1 MSSQKSH
8 RIDRAVFVTELILSL
23 VGLLLAVNAFAQS
36 DYRVIQVSDG
46 GTISGS
52 VRWEGPQ
59 PKVPRLPI
67 TKNPD
72 VCDPDATKIR
82 DLERLVIAS
91 NGAVANTV
99 VYLKNVGAGKA
110 MDLPELRQHLDQHA
124 CRYIP
129 HIFLVPQ
136 GAKFQLKSSDPVLH
150 TVHMSGAANNNI
162 PFPFQ
167 DQFVEIPLQRLG
179 VVDLKCNAGHVWM
192 NAEVLVV
199 KHPYYAVTD
208 GDGNFRLSDIPPGQY
223 EIEAWHEGWKIVREE
238 SVLDVAAQAMVRRPI
253 YSEPLTWTKAVV
265 VSAGKPTVVNFV
277 IGEK

>member
-1 MSSQKSH
+1 M
-8 RIDRAVFVTELILSL
+8 IRAIIRRMRRELPGAGLMFLLTGILIP
-23 VGLLLAVNAFAQS
+23 AAARAQS
-36 DYRVIQVSDG
+36 DYKVIPVSDG
-46 GTISGS
+46 GTITGT

-59 PKVPRLPI
+59 PKVLRLPI

-72 VCDPDATKIR
+72 VCDPDAAKIR
-82 DLERLVIAS
+82 DLERLEIAP

-99 VYLKNVGAGKA
+99 VYLKNVTAGKA
-110 MDLPELRQHLDQHA
+110 MDLPETRQRLDQRT
-124 CRYIP
+124 CRYVP

-136 GAKFQLKSSDPVLH
+136 GGKIQLKSSDPVLH

-167 DQFVEIPLQRLG
+167 DQFVGIALPRPG

-208 GDGNFRLSDIPPGQY
+208 GDGNFRLSDVPPGEY
-223 EIEAWHEGWKIVREE
+223 EIVAWHEGWKIVREE
-238 SVLDVAAQAMVRRPI
+238 SVMDVAAQTMVRRPI
-253 YSEPLTWTKAVV
+253 YSEPVTWDKSVV
-265 VSAGKPTVVNFV
+265 VYAGKPTVVNFA